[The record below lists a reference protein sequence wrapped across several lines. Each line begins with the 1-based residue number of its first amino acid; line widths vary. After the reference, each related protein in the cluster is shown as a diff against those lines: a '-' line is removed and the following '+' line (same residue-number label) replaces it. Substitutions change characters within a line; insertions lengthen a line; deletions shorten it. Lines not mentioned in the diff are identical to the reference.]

1 MGIFSKLRNKK
12 SGKKAATKPAAK
24 KATTKKSPAKKA
36 SASKSS
42 ASAKKLQP
50 QCAALAASGKQCAN
64 SARSGSKYCAS
75 HKGYQPPA
83 RGKAR
88 GTNTKP
94 ATKRASD
101 TAASGRRPSGVKQC
115 AAKTA
120 SGSQCKR
127 DANPRGKY
135 CAQHKGY
142 RA

>member
-1 MGIFSKLRNKK
+1 MGIFSKLRSKK
-12 SGKKAATKPAAK
+12 DGKK
-24 KATTKKSPAKKA
+24 
-36 SASKSS
+36 SASKSTAKSTRKAPAKKTAAKKS
-42 ASAKKLQP
+42 APAKKLQP
-50 QCAALAASGKQCAN
+50 QCAALTAAGGQCAN

-94 ATKRASD
+94 ATKGAKD
-101 TAASGRRPSGVKQC
+101 TAASGRRPAGVKQC

-120 SGSQCKR
+120 AGTQCKR